1 MVSFDWNT
9 AGLTNGNYT
18 LSAYAWPVPSE
29 DDTTNNY
36 LTLTEQP
43 ITIIPEFPSI
53 LILSIFMLNTLT
65 IIAVWKRKRPKLS
78 KRQKKEGCA
87 GDIATSVPSDR
98 TILPEHVLE
107 HD

>member
-78 KRQKKEGCA
+78 KR
-87 GDIATSVPSDR
+87 
-98 TILPEHVLE
+98 
-107 HD
+107 